1 MKIPLHKHISMD
13 TKVMAGKPM
22 ITGTRIPVEIVV
34 RMVAQGI
41 PEKTIL
47 KEYPRLTPNEIRA
60 ALMYAAGVVAHEDV
74 FPFDIPA

>member
-1 MKIPLHKHISMD
+1 MSTPLHKHIAID
-13 TKVMAGKPM
+13 LKVMAGKPI
-22 ITGTRIPVEIVV
+22 ITGTRIPVETIV

-47 KEYPRLTPNEIRA
+47 KEYPRLTPNDIRA